1 MSAGTWPA
9 CAKGGQVD
17 ASEGIKGPTGIGAL
31 VGAAVRRER
40 LRAGL
45 SASELARAAGLA
57 KSTLSQLESGSGNPA
72 IETLWLLANALG
84 VSVAALLEAPRGEIE
99 VIRAGEGPST
109 RSDHADYLARL
120 LSAAGPGTRRD
131 LYVIEAEPGSPHLS
145 AAHLSPGHGPGTREH
160 VVVMRGRA
168 RLGPEGREVEL
179 AAGDYAAYPA
189 DTPHTFEAL
198 EPDTRAVLIIEH
210 G

>member
-1 MSAGTWPA
+1 MNCSEN
-9 CAKGGQVD
+9 AKG
-17 ASEGIKGPTGIGAL
+17 ATGIGAV

-57 KSTLSQLESGSGNPA
+57 KSTLSQLEAGSGNPA
-72 IETLWLLANALG
+72 IETLWRLADALG
-84 VSVAALLEAPRGEIE
+84 VSVAALLEAPRKEIE
-99 VIRAGEGPST
+99 VIRAGEGPPA

-131 LYVIEAEPGSPHLS
+131 LYVIEAAPGAPHLS
-145 AAHLSPGHGPGTREH
+145 AGHLSAGHGPGTREH
-160 VVVMRGRA
+160 VVMIRGRA
-168 RLGPEGREVEL
+168 RLGPRGCEVEL

-189 DTPHTFEAL
+189 DAPHTFEAL

>member
-9 CAKGGQVD
+9 FAKGGRVD
-17 ASEGIKGPTGIGAL
+17 GSEGIKGATGIGAV

-72 IETLWLLANALG
+72 IETLWTLANALG
-84 VSVAALLEAPRGEIE
+84 VSVAALLEAPRSEIE

-120 LSAAGPGTRRD
+120 LSAAGPGSRRD
-131 LYVIEAEPGSPHLS
+131 LYVIGAAPGAPHLS
-145 AAHLSPGHGPGTREH
+145 AAHGPGTREH
-160 VVVMRGRA
+160 VVVMHGRA

>member
-1 MSAGTWPA
+1 MDG
-9 CAKGGQVD
+9 
-17 ASEGIKGPTGIGAL
+17 SEGIKGATGIGAV

-40 LRAGL
+40 QRAGL

-57 KSTLSQLESGSGNPA
+57 KSTLSQLESGNGNPA
-72 IETLWLLANALG
+72 IETLWTLANALG
-84 VSVAALLEAPRGEIE
+84 VSVAALLEAPRGEVE

-120 LSAAGPGTRRD
+120 LSAAGPGARRD
-131 LYVIEAEPGSPHLS
+131 LYVIEAEPGTPHLS
-145 AAHLSPGHGPGTREH
+145 AAHGPGTREH

-168 RLGPEGREVEL
+168 RLGQQGREVEL

-189 DTPHTFEAL
+189 DVAHAFEAL

>member
-1 MSAGTWPA
+1 MGAGAGSAF
-9 CAKGGQVD
+9 AKGEEVD
-17 ASEGIKGPTGIGAL
+17 GSEGIKGATGIGAV

-40 LRAGL
+40 QRAGL

-57 KSTLSQLESGSGNPA
+57 KSTLSQLEAGSGNPA

-84 VSVAALLEAPRGEIE
+84 VSVATLLEAPRAEVE

-145 AAHLSPGHGPGTREH
+145 PGHGPGTREH

-168 RLGPEGREVEL
+168 RLGPQGSEVEL
-179 AAGDYAAYPA
+179 AAGDYAAYPG
-189 DTPHTFEAL
+189 DVPHAFEAL